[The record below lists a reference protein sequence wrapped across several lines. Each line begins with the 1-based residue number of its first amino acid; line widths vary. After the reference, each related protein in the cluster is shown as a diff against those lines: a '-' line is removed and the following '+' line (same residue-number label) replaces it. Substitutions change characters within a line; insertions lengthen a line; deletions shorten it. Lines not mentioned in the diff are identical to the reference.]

1 MDFLISGKETQKVA
15 DIFNSPAKFFFGF
28 TLFCIFLLSG
38 CATSSE
44 FKIENLAKTDID
56 LISELHMNQAV
67 DLLKTLTEKLY
78 KKNPGELQK
87 VPGQT
92 IESRLEQIF
101 ICPFEKKYA
110 ELDFKESIDA
120 LLLGFEPA
128 FKGDRVFAIMVGL
141 YTMIHKSYNSKC
153 EFFMLDSLNEQDLY
167 NSARNIEIL
176 VWRLS
181 TKTTDDGLL
190 IIQTNSFE
198 NEIKNLSYERLF
210 GKLISLQDTMAQIIS
225 KRNGRLITKVVQMFG
240 MAFLPIGL

>member
-1 MDFLISGKETQKVA
+1 MNFLISGKATQKGA
-15 DIFNSPAKFFFGF
+15 NILNSPAKFFFGF
-28 TLFCIFLLSG
+28 TLFCVFLLSG
-38 CATSSE
+38 CATSSD
-44 FKIENLAKTDID
+44 FKFKNLAKTDID
-56 LISELHMNQAV
+56 LISELHMNQSI

-78 KKNPGELQK
+78 KKNPRELRK

-92 IESRLEQIF
+92 IKSRLEQIF
-101 ICPFEKKYA
+101 ICPIKKKYA
-110 ELDFKESIDA
+110 ELDFKDSIDA
-120 LLLGFEPA
+120 LLLAFEPE

-141 YTMIHKSYNSKC
+141 YTMIRKSYNSKC
-153 EFFMLDSLNEQDLY
+153 ELFMLDSLNEQNLY

-181 TKTTDDGLL
+181 TRKTDDGRL

-210 GKLISLQDTMAQIIS
+210 GKLISLQDTMAQIVS
-225 KRNGRLITKVVQMFG
+225 NRNGRLITKVVQMVG